1 MCKITIYLVNT
12 ASLSGVMII
21 LALLV
26 ERVIAVTKP
35 MKAAI
40 LLSPKRALIT
50 NIILSGVSAVYN
62 IPRIFY
68 IEATLQY
75 GAKNCISFKSN
86 DVLSSIYSMSSL
98 ILTRVLP
105 LVAIFIMNVIIIF
118 SIKSAKRKMAVH
130 KKYRKKSA
138 KKKIRNTS
146 EKSELHHSVGETQF
160 SEIDSFESEN
170 SESPIATIS
179 HTASVAQ
186 VKQSPCKMPAART
199 RNDHQERKMKK
210 RERQLTMMTV
220 MMTIIFFLL
229 TMPRHVKACIFR
241 LYKRWLQC
249 VSSVYVDQLSCSY
262 PLRC

>member
-1 MCKITIYLVNT
+1 MCKITIYLVNI
-12 ASLSGVMII
+12 ASQSGVMII
-21 LALLV
+21 LAHLLV

-40 LLSPKRALIT
+40 LLSPKQALIT
-50 NIILSGVSAVYN
+50 TIILSGVSAVYN

-86 DVLSSIYSMSSL
+86 DVLSSTYSLSSL
-98 ILTRVLP
+98 ILTGVLP

-138 KKKIRNTS
+138 KEKLSTAS
-146 EKSELHHSVGETQF
+146 EKSELHHSVGETQY
-160 SEIDSFESEN
+160 SEIDSSESEN
-170 SESPIATIS
+170 AESPVATIS

-186 VKQSPCKMPAART
+186 VKQSPCKMPGARCLPLEQAVTT
-199 RNDHQERKMKK
+199 RRGK
-210 RERQLTMMTV
+210 
-220 MMTIIFFLL
+220 
-229 TMPRHVKACIFR
+229 
-241 LYKRWLQC
+241 
-249 VSSVYVDQLSCSY
+249 
-262 PLRC
+262 